1 NESYQ
6 LHQCTDKGIN
16 PFWGTG
22 EISRY
27 WEYPSDIQNTSWRA
41 PGHLFWICGDKAY
54 THLPGDW
61 AGSCTIGIIK
71 PAFFLLPHESGNNL
85 GVPL

>member
-1 NESYQ
+1 NEGYQ

-16 PFWGTG
+16 PFWGIR

-27 WEYPSDIQNTSWRA
+27 WEYSFDTQNTSQRA
-41 PGHLFWICGDKAY
+41 PEHLVWICGDKAY

-71 PAFFLLPHESGNNL
+71 PAFFLLPRESGNNL